1 MAGTVQGD
9 AARLSV
15 VVPAFNEADRLAE
28 RAARL
33 EVAAITG
40 ALCPCTT
47 ELIVVDD
54 GSTDAT
60 ARRAEELLA
69 ATFPRLRVL
78 RLHDNVG
85 KGAAI
90 RCGMTAAT
98 APVALFMDADMSVD
112 PTEIPHLVRAVKSSD
127 VAIGSRS
134 LAESV
139 VVTNGPRRRVMGWTF
154 NVLVGALTQIPFRDT
169 QCGFKAFRTPMARL
183 LFHLMQV
190 QRFAFDVELLCLA
203 RQLQMDVSEVAVH
216 WREAGEST
224 VRLLT
229 DPLFMLRDVVDLRRR
244 RDWPPVPA
252 LALKAAPG
260 ERRRSSSRIVGSVQA
275 ALGPLYPLAVTRLD
289 EVTVLL
295 PLCSAQQVYDVAASL
310 RGLDHRLTVE
320 RHAISFE
327 RLTELA
333 PFSWLDDDDDSPVVA
348 SRLLRGDLETRA
360 PREGWESRR
369 AERGW
374 NRQTA

>member
-1 MAGTVQGD
+1 
-9 AARLSV
+9 
-15 VVPAFNEADRLAE
+15 
-28 RAARL
+28 
-33 EVAAITG
+33 
-40 ALCPCTT
+40 
-47 ELIVVDD
+47 
-54 GSTDAT
+54 
-60 ARRAEELLA
+60 
-69 ATFPRLRVL
+69 
-78 RLHDNVG
+78 
-85 KGAAI
+85 
-90 RCGMTAAT
+90 
-98 APVALFMDADMSVD
+98 
-112 PTEIPHLVRAVKSSD
+112 
-127 VAIGSRS
+127 
-134 LAESV
+134 
-139 VVTNGPRRRVMGWTF
+139 MGWTF